1 MSPYVTVLMPVYN
14 GEKYLKEA
22 VDSILNQTFEDFEF
36 LIIDDGSTDRSLEI
50 LKSYKDPRIRIFQN
64 EKNIGLI
71 KSLNKGLKLT
81 QGKYIARMDADDI
94 SLPERLEKQITF
106 MDVSPKI
113 GVCGTW
119 LQTFGEIKK
128 TVVKSP
134 LNHEDICAR
143 MFCDNS
149 IWHPTVIFR
158 KDIIDRYHL
167 FYDENVQGCEDYK
180 LWVEMAKV
188 TILANLPEVLLLYR
202 IHGFQVTKL
211 GSNSQDIKNDLVEN
225 FLGRLLTN
233 HEKRCHESL
242 HFARPHSNIQLIQ
255 DVDEWVDFLKKLN
268 ASNKKYEEPIFSQA
282 LDKVKKEMYKKSFY
296 YSTRYNKRYNP
307 FLLFR
312 LFLSKQK
319 YFLYFPVIEL
329 LKACIKCFIL
339 WPNKNFHHKKV

>member
-1 MSPYVTVLMPVYN
+1 MSPYVTVLMSVYN

-22 VDSILNQTFEDFEF
+22 IDSILNQTFEDFEF
-36 LIIDDGSTDRSLEI
+36 LMIDDGSTDQSLKI
-50 LKSYKDPRIRIFQN
+50 LRSYKDPRLRIVQN

-71 KSLNKGLKLT
+71 KSLNKGLKLA

-94 SLPERLEKQITF
+94 SLPERLEKQVTF

-119 LQTFGEIKK
+119 LQAFGEIKR

-134 LNHEDICAR
+134 LNHEDIIAR

-167 FYDENVQGCEDYK
+167 FYDENAQGCEDYK
-180 LWVEMAKV
+180 LWVEMTKV

-202 IHGFQVTKL
+202 IHDSQVTKL

-225 FLGRLLTN
+225 FLGRPLTN
-233 HEKRCHESL
+233 HENKCHKSL
-242 HFARPHSNIQLIQ
+242 HFAKPHSDILPIQ
-255 DVDEWVDFLKKLN
+255 DVEKWVDFLKNLN
-268 ASNKKYEEPIFSQA
+268 ASKKTYIEPMFSQTLYKA
-282 LDKVKKEMYKKSFY
+282 KKEMHKNSFY
-296 YSTRYNKRYNP
+296 YSTRYNKRYYP
-307 FLLFR
+307 FLLFK

-319 YFLYFPVIEL
+319 YFLSFSAIEL
-329 LKACIKCFIL
+329 LKVCIKCFIL
-339 WPNKNFHHKKV
+339 WPNKNFHH